1 MRLCI
6 VALLALAGGTASA
19 ADRDTL
25 TLGGTG
31 SAAQAATED
40 NELAHGRYRGY
51 YGWGG
56 GYSYGYR
63 GGYYGGYSTFYRP
76 AYYSSF
82 YYSPRVVYPT
92 YYVAPRPV
100 YYTAPVYYYQPGV
113 SFYIG
118 IGGNSGTAAP
128 AVNLGAPM
136 QMPAQ
141 PGGGFRYDGGPANPV
156 PQPKPDAQ
164 PIPGADP
171 TAATVLPIGARPASP
186 FRYKAYGEK

>member
-6 VALLALAGGTASA
+6 VALLALAGGTAGA

-31 SAAQAATED
+31 SAATAATED

-56 GYSYGYR
+56 GYGYR
-63 GGYYGGYSTFYRP
+63 GYYGGYSTFYRP

-82 YYSPRVVYPT
+82 YYAPRVVYPT

-100 YYTAPVYYYQPGV
+100 FYTAPVYYYTPGV
-113 SFYIG
+113 SFYLG
-118 IGGNSGTAAP
+118 IGGGAGTAAP
-128 AVNLGAPM
+128 AVNLGAPPM

-141 PGGGFRYDGGPANPV
+141 PGGLRYDGGPANPV
-156 PQPKPDAQ
+156 PLPKPD
-164 PIPGADP
+164 ADP
-171 TAATVLPIGARPASP
+171 TAAPALPIGAKPAP
-186 FRYKAYGEK
+186 TYRYKAYGEK

>member
-6 VALLALAGGTASA
+6 VALLVFAGGTAGA

-31 SAAQAATED
+31 TAASAATED
-40 NELAHGRYRGY
+40 SELAHGRYRGY

-56 GYSYGYR
+56 GFGYR
-63 GGYYGGYSTFYRP
+63 GYYPGFYSYSFYRP
-76 AYYSSF
+76 AHFNSF
-82 YYSPRVVYPT
+82 YYAPPAFST
-92 YYVAPRPV
+92 FYVAPRPV
-100 YYTAPVYYYQPGV
+100 FYTAPVYYYTPGV

-118 IGGNSGTAAP
+118 IGGGAGTAAP

-136 QMPAQ
+136 QVPAQ
-141 PGGGFRYDGGPANPV
+141 PGGLRYDGGPANPV
-156 PQPKPDAQ
+156 PLPKPDAQ

-171 TAATVLPIGARPASP
+171 TAATALPIGAKPATP

>member
-40 NELAHGRYRGY
+40 NELARGRYRGF

-56 GYSYGYR
+56 GFGYGYR
-63 GGYYGGYSTFYRP
+63 GGFYGGFNTFYRP
-76 AYYSSF
+76 AYFNSFYYAPPVYSSF
-82 YYSPRVVYPT
+82 
-92 YYVAPRPV
+92 YVAPRPV
-100 YYTAPVYYYQPGV
+100 FYTAPVYYYQPACAPV
-113 SFYIG
+113 SFYLG
-118 IGGNSGTAAP
+118 IGGGAGTAAP

-141 PGGGFRYDGGPANPV
+141 PGGLRYDGGPANPV
-156 PQPKPDAQ
+156 PLPKPDAQ

-171 TAATVLPIGARPASP
+171 LPISTKPAP
-186 FRYKAYGEK
+186 TYRYKAYGEK

>member
-6 VALLALAGGTASA
+6 AALLALASGTASA

-63 GGYYGGYSTFYRP
+63 GGYYGGYNTFYRP
-76 AYYSSF
+76 AYYSNF
-82 YYSPRVVYPT
+82 YYAPRVAYPT

-100 YYTAPVYYYQPGV
+100 FYAAPVYYYTPGV
-113 SFYIG
+113 SFYLG
-118 IGGNSGTAAP
+118 IGGGAGTAAP
-128 AVNLGAPM
+128 AVNLGSPM

-141 PGGGFRYDGGPANPV
+141 PGGLRYDGGPANPV
-156 PQPKPDAQ
+156 PLPKPDA
-164 PIPGADP
+164 DP
-171 TAATVLPIGARPASP
+171 TAGGVLPIGAKPATQ